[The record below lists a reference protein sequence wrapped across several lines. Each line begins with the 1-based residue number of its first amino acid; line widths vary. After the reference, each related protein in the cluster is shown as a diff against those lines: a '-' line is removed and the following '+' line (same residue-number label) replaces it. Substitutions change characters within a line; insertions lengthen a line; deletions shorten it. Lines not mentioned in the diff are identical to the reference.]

1 LWLEFDAPP
10 QDKNDVYFVRVEN
23 YGPDPLLISFP
34 SDLPSAQDAKIA
46 LDPEPI
52 RTITPDSTNDDAGL
66 AAMTQLI
73 PSASSPVHFLVPLP
87 GGISPAALDLFGF
100 WTYELRC
107 GHLQW
112 STAQA
117 RFGRPLRIAGVQH
130 PCPPLTASVERVKTI
145 PTGGGPA
152 QPCIACTAEL
162 AQTVL
167 NNVSL
172 TSAFRPQTQIWFLL
186 YAQLL
191 RADGEVH
198 RNLLL
203 AKLQGAP
210 PDPAG
215 AFAPPQHGIPVNAAF
230 PEAGID
236 NILATLR
243 LPVNS
248 PLSVLAVELFNS
260 ESLVV
265 QQDNVK
271 AVIDGHGEL
280 LSETGRGTQAQAP
293 QSSAVTTAGSTGFAA
308 QASQR
313 TQVLPDPL
321 GNELG
326 MQRILRVSPLT
337 PVRQV
342 C

>member
-1 LWLEFDAPP
+1 
-10 QDKNDVYFVRVEN
+10 V
-23 YGPDPLLISFP
+23 
-34 SDLPSAQDAKIA
+34 
-46 LDPEPI
+46 
-52 RTITPDSTNDDAGL
+52 
-66 AAMTQLI
+66 
-73 PSASSPVHFLVPLP
+73 
-87 GGISPAALDLFGF
+87 
-100 WTYELRC
+100 
-107 GHLQW
+107 
-112 STAQA
+112 
-117 RFGRPLRIAGVQH
+117 
-130 PCPPLTASVERVKTI
+130 
-145 PTGGGPA
+145 

-172 TSAFRPQTQIWFLL
+172 TSPFRPQTQIWFLL
-186 YAQLL
+186 YAQIL

-198 RNLLL
+198 RNLHL

-210 PDPAG
+210 PDPAS

-230 PEAGID
+230 SEATID
-236 NILATLR
+236 HILATLR
-243 LPVNS
+243 LPVNL
-248 PLSVLAVELFNS
+248 PLSVLAVELFNG

-265 QQDNVK
+265 QQDNIK
-271 AVIDGHGEL
+271 AVIDGHDEL
-280 LSETGRGTQAQAP
+280 PSEVRKGTPGQAP
-293 QSSAVTTAGSTGFAA
+293 QPSAVTALGSAGTAT

-313 TQVLPDPL
+313 AQVLPDPL